1 MYKIILFSFLAAT
14 TSFGSVYPR
23 ERPESLRNA
32 TLRCQL
38 SAEKHLYLFQDEKKV
53 LISNKKDEMVPI
65 VLESFEIYRCPGCFG
80 FVGFVDAHRY
90 VGQTEGIYN
99 DDTGQW
105 DVIMDL
111 TIDAGEQQRLNCF
124 WRH

>member
-1 MYKIILFSFLAAT
+1 MYKIILFGFLVAT
-14 TSFGSVYPR
+14 TSLGSVYPS
-23 ERPESLRNA
+23 EHPESLKNA

-38 SAEKHLYLFQDEKKV
+38 SAAKNLYLLQDEKKV
-53 LISNKKDEMVPI
+53 LISDKKDDVIPL
-65 VLESFEIYRCPGCFG
+65 VLESFEVYRCPGCFG

-99 DDTGQW
+99 ESTAQW

-111 TIDAGEQQRLNCF
+111 SIDAGEPQRLSCF